1 MSINTHKT
9 RKMVI
14 YLSNL
19 IPDLQKFLRRYI
31 SVNQVSGAIVE
42 GLLTQINTSNATAVI
57 NSEYGVNEVAIDQII
72 SYIILPYIYVANQAT
87 SDVSVIDP
95 ANNMVITTIPVDS
108 GPFDVAI
115 NPNGLQAYVT
125 CSFGNSVAVINT
137 ASNTVSATIPVGNN
151 PRGIAISPNGQ
162 RAYVANAD
170 SNTVSVINTSNN
182 TVIATVSVQTFP
194 SGIAVTPNGQ
204 RVLVVNTNSNSVS
217 VINTSNNSLVT
228 TITVGMSPRYIAIT
242 PNGLR
247 AYFTVGSSSAGAV
260 RGLDTTK
267 NILIGSYIIVGVN
280 TYGIAITPITF

>member
-1 MSINTHKT
+1 M
-9 RKMVI
+9 
-14 YLSNL
+14 SNL

-95 ANNMVITTIPVDS
+95 ANNMIITTIPVDS

-115 NPNGLQAYVT
+115 TPNGLQAYVT

-162 RAYVANAD
+162 R
-170 SNTVSVINTSNN
+170 
-182 TVIATVSVQTFP
+182 
-194 SGIAVTPNGQ
+194 
-204 RVLVVNTNSNSVS
+204 VLVVNTNSNSVS

-242 PNGLR
+242 PNSQSAYVSNFFSNSISVINISNNTLSATISPGNDHPLGIVLLHQMVLR
-247 AYFTVGSSSAGAV
+247 
-260 RGLDTTK
+260 
-267 NILIGSYIIVGVN
+267 LI
-280 TYGIAITPITF
+280 